1 MVDILGV
8 VVIILMLT
16 LSLEIFQELHV
27 FLVFEV
33 QGDVLGVLFR
43 VDGLGGIVLNMLFGL
58 GLVKL

>member
-16 LSLEIFQELHV
+16 LSLEVFQELHV

-43 VDGLGGIVLNMLFGL
+43 VDGLGGFVLNMLFGV
-58 GLVKL
+58 GLVEL